1 MEYSLDLDLSFKQE
15 IPVDLSFTQV
25 SSRGG
30 SSTPIYNTDSSSTS
44 GAYSAAYTN
53 TLISNALV
61 EAKAYT
67 DQHSGGGSGSGDTTI
82 TDEQYTATMN
92 TIFGEGNW
100 SNE

>member
-1 MEYSLDLDLSFKQE
+1 MAYSLDVDLSFEQE
-15 IPVDLSFTQV
+15 IPVDLSFTQA

-30 SSTPIYNTDSSSTS
+30 SSTPIYNADSSSTS

-67 DQHSGGGSGSGDTTI
+67 DQHSGTTI

-100 SNE
+100 S

>member
-1 MEYSLDLDLSFKQE
+1 MAYSLDVDLSFEQE
-15 IPVDLSFTQV
+15 IPVDLSFTQA

-30 SSTPIYNTDSSSTS
+30 SSTPIYNADSSSTS

-67 DQHSGGGSGSGDTTI
+67 DQHSSTGGGGTTTI
-82 TDEQYTATMN
+82 TDEQYATMMN

-100 SNE
+100 VV

>member
-15 IPVDLSFTQV
+15 IPVDLSFAQA

-30 SSTPIYNTDSSSTS
+30 SSTPIYNADSSSTS

-67 DQHSGGGSGSGDTTI
+67 DANIVSGTTI

-92 TIFGEGNW
+92 TIFGEGKW
-100 SNE
+100 S

>member
-67 DQHSGGGSGSGDTTI
+67 DQHSGGTTI
-82 TDEQYTATMN
+82 TDEQVTAGMN
-92 TIFGEGNW
+92 GIFGEGNW
-100 SNE
+100 NE